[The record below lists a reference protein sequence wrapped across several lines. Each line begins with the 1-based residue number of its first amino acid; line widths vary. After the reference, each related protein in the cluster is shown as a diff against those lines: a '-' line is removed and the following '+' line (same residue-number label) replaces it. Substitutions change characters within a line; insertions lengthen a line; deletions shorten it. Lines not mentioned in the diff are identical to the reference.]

1 MMIQIKNMESDRC
14 ITTVKNELSRL
25 GLHYKRVE
33 LGKAELINNLSTKE
47 LLLIDNALKTTG
59 LELMKDK
66 NVQLVAKI
74 KVSISQLINLSEELE
89 KPKTSDFLS
98 KAVNSDYAYLSKV
111 FSSNQGISIEK
122 YIIIRKVERIKELL
136 VYSKLSLVDI
146 AFKLH
151 YSSVAHLSNQFK
163 KVTGLT
169 PSFFKILR
177 KKKDSNSQNM

>member
-1 MMIQIKNMESDRC
+1 MIQVRNMESDRC
-14 ITTVKNELSRL
+14 IATVKSELNKL
-25 GLHYKRVE
+25 GLRYKRVE
-33 LGKAELINNLSTKE
+33 LGEIELIENISAKKI
-47 LLLIDNALKTTG
+47 LLIDNALRPTG

-66 NVQLVAKI
+66 NAQLVENI
-74 KVSISQLINLSEELE
+74 KVSISQLINLSEELP
-89 KPKTSDFLS
+89 KPKTSEFIS
-98 KAVNSDYAYLSKV
+98 KKVNSDYSYLSNI
-111 FSSNQGISIEK
+111 FSSIQGISIEK

-136 VYSKLSLVDI
+136 VYGKLSLVDI

-177 KKKDSNSQNM
+177 KKKDSNSQNV